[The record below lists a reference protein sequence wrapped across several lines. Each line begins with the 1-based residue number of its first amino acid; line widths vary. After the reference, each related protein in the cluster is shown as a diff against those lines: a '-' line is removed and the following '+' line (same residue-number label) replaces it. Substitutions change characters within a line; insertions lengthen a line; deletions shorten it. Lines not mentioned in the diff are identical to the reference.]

1 MPFRKRKEI
10 PYAYLL
16 PPPPRQP
23 LGQVHS
29 FRPENREF
37 ASSPVSGHSENDTT
51 KTSSHCTCEALHFS
65 VDTMPPDLEKYF
77 LGKSLE
83 FVADRLEMHLSRN
96 ARNNKND
103 KVANIAINLANVA
116 ILANLGKILSK
127 LSLKRL

>member
-1 MPFRKRKEI
+1 
-10 PYAYLL
+10 
-16 PPPPRQP
+16 
-23 LGQVHS
+23 
-29 FRPENREF
+29 
-37 ASSPVSGHSENDTT
+37 
-51 KTSSHCTCEALHFS
+51 
-65 VDTMPPDLEKYF
+65 MPPDLEKYF

-127 LSLKRL
+127 LSWLIMAILVN